1 MSEILKNLWGK
12 LYAWAFPTALVLGA
26 YCLLVFPR
34 TRAKLDW
41 LEHASDTE
49 KGVIFAAAVAVV
61 AFCLN
66 AFSTALYRIL
76 EGYLLWPGWL
86 QRRGADTQ
94 RRRKKRLEDAT
105 SGASGW
111 QRGLALEKL
120 ALYPQRDEQIVPTRF
135 GNALRSFE
143 TYGKTRFNLDSQ
155 TLWYELYAGAP
166 KYLQGEIKEARS
178 SVDFFVALIYLNAA
192 LSLVCFATAALQRLD
207 LAILTVGIATLAMAF
222 FCHWLAVRA
231 TAEWGYTVQ
240 SLATEGFPLARPPR
254 HHLHVCGDHRGHVSS
269 RCGEARRRARLGVA
283 ARPSP
288 GHDRSPRRQ
297 RQADGALTLFL

>member
-1 MSEILKNLWGK
+1 
-12 LYAWAFPTALVLGA
+12 
-26 YCLLVFPR
+26 
-34 TRAKLDW
+34 
-41 LEHASDTE
+41 
-49 KGVIFAAAVAVV
+49 VV

-94 RRRKKRLEDAT
+94 RKRKKSLEDAT

-143 TYGKTRFNLDSQ
+143 IYGKTRYNLDSQ

-207 LAILTVGIATLAMAF
+207 LAILTVGIAALAVAF

-240 SLATEGFPLARPPR
+240 ALVNIGRVKLAESMGLQLPKRLEDEKTLWGLVTKYFFYARP
-254 HHLHVCGDHRGHVSS
+254 
-269 RCGEARRRARLGVA
+269 
-283 ARPSP
+283 
-288 GHDRSPRRQ
+288 
-297 RQADGALTLFL
+297 ADGAELDRFRKSKPANDEEAAKKKPEAADDEAEKDGEEPEDENGDEKD